1 MAVKIR
7 LQRKGRKKA
16 PFYHIVI
23 ADARSPRDGKFIE
36 KIGTHN
42 PMTVP
47 ASINLNADA
56 AYSWLEKGA
65 QATDTVR
72 AILGFKGVLYKKH
85 LMRGVKKGAFSVEEA
100 DAKHKEW
107 LDAKTHKITTRIEK
121 KKEEDTRFHQMIS
134 GTAKAKKVV
143 EEPKV
148 EEEIVNQV
156 EEEIVNQVEETVE
169 NTAEE
174 IAPVVNETI
183 AETMPEV
190 TQEETPEQENEAKED
205 APEASDPA

>member
-36 KIGTHN
+36 KIGTYN
-42 PMTVP
+42 PMTIP
-47 ASINLNADA
+47 ATINLNAES
-56 AYSWLEKGA
+56 AYNWLEKGA

-100 DAKHKEW
+100 DVKHKEW
-107 LDAKTHKITTRIEK
+107 MDNKTHKITTRIEK

-148 EEEIVNQV
+148 EEEIVNHV
-156 EEEIVNQVEETVE
+156 VETVE

-174 IAPVVNETI
+174 IAPVVNETV
-183 AETMPEV
+183 AEATP
-190 TQEETPEQENEAKED
+190 EETPAQDQNVATED

>member
-36 KIGTHN
+36 KIGTYN

-47 ASINLNADA
+47 ASINLNAEA

-100 DAKHKEW
+100 DAKHKVW

-134 GTAKAKKVV
+134 GTAKAKKLV
-143 EEPKV
+143 EEPK
-148 EEEIVNQV
+148 V

-183 AETMPEV
+183 AEV
-190 TQEETPEQENEAKED
+190 TQEETPEQENEAKEE

>member
-36 KIGTHN
+36 KIGTYN

-47 ASINLNADA
+47 ASINLNAEA

-107 LDAKTHKITTRIEK
+107 MDAKTHKITTRIEK

-156 EEEIVNQVEETVE
+156 EETVE

-183 AETMPEV
+183 AEV
-190 TQEETPEQENEAKED
+190 TQEETPVQENEAKEE